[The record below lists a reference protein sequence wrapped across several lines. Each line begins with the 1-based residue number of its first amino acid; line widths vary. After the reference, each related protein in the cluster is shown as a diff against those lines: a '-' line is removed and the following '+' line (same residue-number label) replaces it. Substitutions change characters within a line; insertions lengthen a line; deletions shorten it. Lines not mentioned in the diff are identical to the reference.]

1 MDQVMGLV
9 ITLGHSWFSH
19 RIGRVVNCGVS
30 YGISSVLEWILW
42 LVMESVMGLILQ
54 PSIGIFMSWGGDR
67 YKVMVLQK
75 LSFFLAI
82 LGRKRKGRIVKGY
95 NHQYDDASPS
105 SLSAIIIM
113 ITSGAGVRLVLK
125 SRTWD
130 PAGSLLDTLLW
141 FDHRHSHCCHW
152 LYIVFIAMLV
162 TQFPELV
169 LRQNRHCLTIL
180 GGHHGINI
188 SSETGDLW
196 GD

>member
-1 MDQVMGLV
+1 MGLV

-42 LVMESVMGLILQ
+42 LVMESVMGLIMQ

-75 LSFFLAI
+75 ISFFLAI

-95 NHQYDDASPS
+95 NHQYDDAPPS

-113 ITSGAGVRLVLK
+113 ITTTSGAGVVEYAWCSNHGLGIRL
-125 SRTWD
+125 D
-130 PAGSLLDTLLW
+130 
-141 FDHRHSHCCHW
+141 
-152 LYIVFIAMLV
+152 
-162 TQFPELV
+162 
-169 LRQNRHCLTIL
+169 HCLTHCFGLIIVIPIVVIDYTSFSL
-180 GGHHGINI
+180 PC
-188 SSETGDLW
+188 SSHSFQN
-196 GD
+196 